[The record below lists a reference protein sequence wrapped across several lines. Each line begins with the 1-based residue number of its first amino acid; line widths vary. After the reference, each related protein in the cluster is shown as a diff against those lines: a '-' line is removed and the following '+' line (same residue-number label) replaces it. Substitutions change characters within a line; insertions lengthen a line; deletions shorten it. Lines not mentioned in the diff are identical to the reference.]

1 MAGGGG
7 GQTTAISQDGN
18 SSGTNTHGGRK
29 SNWEVIEHYRNSGEP
44 ASLMATTSHSGV
56 GRIDSYRGDS
66 SFAQNSHTTGD
77 GYDMDTH
84 DTESTDESILKDH
97 SGDWWNL
104 LALCGRVFRYVLSI
118 NILISRLNLVFQ
130 SFLKGIFLHRNFL
143 LLLSLPTQ
151 KIFLAA
157 QPLQKLSVLEKIK
170 DRKTPFLLAL

>member
-1 MAGGGG
+1 
-7 GQTTAISQDGN
+7 
-18 SSGTNTHGGRK
+18 
-29 SNWEVIEHYRNSGEP
+29 
-44 ASLMATTSHSGV
+44 MATTSHSGV

-118 NILISRLNLVFQ
+118 NRASYTHISLESSLSVFSQ
-130 SFLKGIFLHRNFL
+130 GNFP
-143 LLLSLPTQ
+143 S
-151 KIFLAA
+151 
-157 QPLQKLSVLEKIK
+157 QKLLATSLSPHPKNLSSCTTFA
-170 DRKTPFLLAL
+170 KTFSS